1 MVDYNIQPVQ
11 IPNFAA
17 GIGNAMDDRYKIN
30 LEMARANHLAR
41 QDDIAL
47 QNEMLKLK
55 AAQTAEA
62 NTAASKAA
70 VKSALS
76 NSVVGLPGEA
86 AGPYMPSVQRATNA
100 LALQGRTTE
109 ANTLSNFLE
118 QQAKQ
123 DTQRNLA
130 NKAAGEVDE
139 LTLKNEASMS
149 AQAKDAIDMVTSPDQ
164 LREMVVRLH
173 APDSKL
179 ASFFERNGITADR
192 AIAEYDR
199 MVASGMP
206 FEQIRQMMSMGAAKT
221 ATHLADL
228 AQKEAQTYQANA
240 AGIKSMGELDIA
252 KAKAPF
258 DIAQTQALT
267 GQANATAAKS
277 AGELKLAQDKQA
289 WEQNHL
295 GYELRET
302 AQGWVAIN
310 KNNPNDVTPI
320 QLNGQTVMPFKTG
333 QTINVG
339 DQTPQ
344 FNKSLGEAQAKKVV
358 ESQTAAKGA
367 ANQLD
372 TIAEGEKLL
381 NSGMY
386 TGTGAT
392 FQTSVGQALQKM
404 GFTAKDDAAANAQA
418 YGAIMGKQVGEM
430 VKQFGSGT
438 SISDGDRIYAE
449 RMAAG
454 DINIDEQAMRK
465 ILRINKEAALKL
477 IRSHNKTVAGVKSD
491 LPLTVGVPASAAPPA
506 EAVKLLKSKKD
517 DAEVRKQFDSYYGE
531 GAAEDILGQ

>member
-17 GIGNAMDDRYKIN
+17 GIGNAMDDRYKFQ
-30 LEMARANHLAR
+30 LEQARANHLAR
-41 QDDIAL
+41 QDEVAL
-47 QNEMLKLK
+47 QNEMLRLK
-55 AAQTAEA
+55 AGQAAIA
-62 NTAASKAA
+62 NAAASKAA
-70 VKSALS
+70 IKNALGE
-76 NSVVGLPGEA
+76 SVIPLPGEA
-86 AGPYMPSVQRATNA
+86 PGPQLPSLQNA
-100 LALQGRTTE
+100 QSRLALSGRFPE
-109 ANTLSNFLE
+109 ANILSNTQE
-118 QQAKQ
+118 QFAKQ

-130 NKAAGEVDE
+130 NKAAGEVNE
-139 LTLKNEASMS
+139 LTLKNEATMS
-149 AQAKDAIDMVTSPDQ
+149 AQAKDAIDMATSPDQ

-179 ASFFERNGITADR
+179 AAFFDRNGITADR

-199 MVASGMP
+199 MVASGVP
-206 FEQIRQMMSMGAAKT
+206 FEQIRQQMSMGAAKT
-221 ATHLADL
+221 AIHLADL

-240 AGIKSMGELDIA
+240 AATKSMGELAIAQSRAPVDIA
-252 KAKAPF
+252 E
-258 DIAQTQALT
+258 IQART

-277 AGELKLAQDKQA
+277 AGELDLAQQQRA
-289 WEQNHL
+289 WERANPDYTLQ
-295 GYELRET
+295 ET
-302 AQGWVAIN
+302 AQGMVAVNKRDPTDAKLIKIN
-310 KNNPNDVTPI
+310 
-320 QLNGQTVMPFKTG
+320 GETVMPFKNG

-392 FQTSVGQALQKM
+392 FQVGVGQALQKM

-454 DINIDEQAMRK
+454 DINLDEQAMRK

-477 IRSHNKTVAGVKSD
+477 IRSHNKTVSGVKSD
-491 LPLTVGVPASAAPPA
+491 LPLTVGIPASAAPPA
-506 EAVKLLKSKKD
+506 EAVKLLKSKD
-517 DAEVRKQFDSYYGE
+517 NAETRKQFDQWYGE
-531 GAAEDILGQ
+531 GAAEDVLGQ